1 MNKETKE
8 EKHRKKKARK
18 ALLLFHGKLKKTC
31 KLCKKVEELVQ
42 FVEQFFNPLI
52 KEFDKE
58 VPDPVKKKFKDVE
71 KWVDS
76 SRSGIDRA
84 CDILQKDIHQV
95 IKQLPHGGF
104 GVGGAF
110 GVLAGGALV
119 VGAAATVLSFTA
131 VKIVIK
137 NRGCDP
143 IQPVVYMPVSIPGL
157 SLPYHVI
164 ADGGEGVAKLPPI
177 TLTVS
182 SEGRQNI
189 RLSAAGV
196 NLSFSLRSSNID
208 LIFNNQSLLGGETT
222 IDLGKQKQHELIV
235 SCK

>member
-1 MNKETKE
+1 MSRESKED
-8 EKHRKKKARK
+8 KHRKKKARK

-31 KLCKKVEELVQ
+31 KLCKKVEELVV

-58 VPDPVKKKFKDVE
+58 IPDPVKKKFKEVE

-76 SRSGIDRA
+76 SRSGINQA
-84 CDILQKDIHQV
+84 CDVLQKDIHDV
-95 IKQLPHGGF
+95 IKQLPHPGF
-104 GVGGAF
+104 GIGGAF
-110 GVLAGGALV
+110 GVLVGGALV
-119 VGAAATVLSFTA
+119 VGAVAAILSFTA

-137 NRGCDP
+137 NRGCNP
-143 IQPVVYMPVSIPGL
+143 IQPVVFMPVSLPGL

-177 TLTVS
+177 TLNVS
-182 SEGRQNI
+182 SSNKSDI
-189 RLSAAGV
+189 RLSAIGI
-196 NLSFSLRSSNID
+196 NLSFNLGNSNID
-208 LIFNNQSLLGGETT
+208 LIFNNQSLLGRQTS
-222 IDLGKQKQHELIV
+222 IDLAKQKQHDLVV

>member
-1 MNKETKE
+1 MSKEEKE
-8 EKHRKKKARK
+8 EKHRKKKARR

-52 KEFDKE
+52 KEFDKDI
-58 VPDPVKKKFKDVE
+58 PDPVKKKFKEVE

-76 SRSGIDRA
+76 SRSGIDKA
-84 CDILQKDIHQV
+84 CDVLQKDIHDV

-104 GVGGAF
+104 GIGGAF

-119 VGAAATVLSFTA
+119 VGAAAALLSFTA

-177 TLTVS
+177 SLKVS
-182 SEGRQNI
+182 SSAVGDI
-189 RLSAAGV
+189 RLSAVGI
-196 NLSFSLRSSNID
+196 NLSFNLESSNID
-208 LIFNNQSLLGGETT
+208 LIFNSQSLLGRETS
-222 IDLGKQKQHELIV
+222 IDLGKQKSHELVV
-235 SCK
+235 SCR